1 MKAKNRIK
9 GSTLKAGQTWKMD
22 NTRLEVVLVGKHLA
36 HFRLFRDQNKRAPVD
51 LKAITDIEHY
61 LASGQWR
68 GKAGGYA
75 IQGIA
80 GSFVVKLVGSY
91 TNVVGLPLYET
102 LTLLSGEGFDVHAG
116 WADA

>member
-1 MKAKNRIK
+1 MRQFYRFALAEGWRADDPSRRLDAPKQGRPLPK
-9 GSTLKAGQTWKMD
+9 TL
-22 NTRLEVVLVGKHLA
+22 TREEIDA
-36 HFRLFRDQNKRAPVD
+36 YA
-51 LKAITDIEHY
+51 
-61 LASGQWR
+61 ASGEGV

-91 TNVVGLPLYET
+91 TNVVGLPLYDT